1 MRIQEWSSFP
11 FNLQATSRAK
21 TSSLLKRCKRQS
33 GAARSANASVSNA
46 SEQNSIKRRK
56 IMPAKKGRKSGG
68 RRYGKAAGKRVAS
81 AMRRRK
87 SGTLRSGKGGK
98 GGKVKSRKQAIAIG
112 LSEAR
117 KKGAKV
123 PKKK

>member
-1 MRIQEWSSFP
+1 M
-11 FNLQATSRAK
+11 A
-21 TSSLLKRCKRQS
+21 
-33 GAARSANASVSNA
+33 
-46 SEQNSIKRRK
+46 
-56 IMPAKKGRKSGG
+56 AKKGGRKKSGG
-68 RRYGKAAGKRVAS
+68 RKYGKAASKRVES

-87 SGTLRSGKGGK
+87 KGTLKSGRGGK

-123 PKKK
+123 PRKKGGRKKSS